1 MSITAACIDI
11 TGSSRAMDVAYL
23 EGNCLRLRTE
33 SNLKSFLDWVTD
45 QSPDLIAVD
54 APSKENI
61 GLVPQLRDEYGIPED
76 RYENFRVAEVLLKLK
91 GIGLYNTPQEKPPEW
106 MKRGW
111 DLYSL
116 LLDKQ
121 YRLLD
126 TPGKVVPAKRLTF
139 EVHPHASFVVGL
151 GWIPQSKQTL
161 AGLLERAAYL
171 RKECSQLGIA
181 TAGTLLEFDQLH
193 ELQSVAATWDSI
205 VNDGIVLPSLS
216 HDQLDAIAGLITAV
230 HLSRGDAFAV
240 GHQDDGVIVIPKPLT
255 DTPYQWKHK

>member
-23 EGNCLRLRTE
+23 EGDSLYLRTE

-61 GLVPQLRDEYGIPED
+61 GLVPQLREEYGIPED

-111 DLYSL
+111 DLYTL
-116 LLDKQ
+116 LQDKQ

-126 TPGKVVPAKRLTF
+126 TPGKVAPAKQLTF

-171 RKECSQLGIA
+171 RKECSQLGI
-181 TAGTLLEFDQLH
+181 TTTGTLLEFDQLN
-193 ELQSVAATWDSI
+193 ELKSVTATWDSI
-205 VNDGIVLPSLS
+205 VNDGIALPSLS

-230 HLSRGDAFAV
+230 YVKRGEAHAI
-240 GHQDDGVIVIPKPLT
+240 GHQDDGVIVIPKPLA